1 MFSEVNEQYEYVST
15 AWAALIVGMVVA
27 VIFKDTAIES
37 IGTMMIYYIVPAFL
51 LFMAGRAFEPV
62 IKGRKVPAAKRVG
75 GASATF
81 EETAPEAT

>member
-1 MFSEVNEQYEYVST
+1 
-15 AWAALIVGMVVA
+15 
-27 VIFKDTAIES
+27 
-37 IGTMMIYYIVPAFL
+37 MMIYYIVPAFL